1 MSASTFRNTENPM
14 VDINI
19 TPLIDVML
27 ALLLI
32 FMISA
37 PLLTKKID
45 LPLGGGDKAQPRTV
59 EMRLTADGQVLYN
72 DAVLQ
77 PLELEAQLLVWGAQ
91 SEKPTLQLRPDG
103 ATTHQHVVQL
113 LAQARNA
120 GVDSISVETPR

>member
-1 MSASTFRNTENPM
+1 MSASTFRSTENPM

-45 LPLGGGDKAQPRTV
+45 LPMGGSKDVPARTV
-59 EMRLTADGQVLYN
+59 EMRLTAEGQVVYN

-77 PLELEAQLLVWGAQ
+77 PLELQAQLLSWGAQ

-103 ATTHQHVVQL
+103 AATHQHVVQL

>member
-1 MSASTFRNTENPM
+1 MSASTFRNNENPM

-45 LPLGGGDKAQPRTV
+45 LPMGKSNGGPPSVV
-59 EMRLTADGQVLYN
+59 EMRLTADGQIIYN
-72 DAVLQ
+72 DSVLQ
-77 PLELEAQLLVWGAQ
+77 PLEVEAQLLSWGARA
-91 SEKPTLQLRPDG
+91 EKPTLQLRPDG
-103 ATTHQHVVQL
+103 AATHEHVVQL